1 MSDQE
6 LVDKHISETCESPIE
21 NALVRALLRTRREQ
35 IMMCANRLDIKKELL
50 GQNKI
55 SIGMTLQAKVGRYRL
70 DFLLGL
76 RVLDSIKWLVVECD
90 GHDWH
95 DRTKEQAAADRS
107 RDRELQTDGL
117 DVFRFTGSEI
127 WNDSE
132 FCAREVFDWID
143 AMRAAQ

>member
-1 MSDQE
+1 
-6 LVDKHISETCESPIE
+6 
-21 NALVRALLRTRREQ
+21 
-35 IMMCANRLDIKKELL
+35 MMCANRLDIKKELL